1 MNPLLISGI
10 FEVGN
15 KLIDKFFTTPEEK
28 AKAQMDLLEMQ
39 QKGELTE
46 LSTRM
51 SAILAE
57 ANSPDPLTSRAR
69 PAFLYVMYIMILSA
83 LPMGVLSAFEPQ
95 VAIGVAEGMK
105 MWLAA
110 LPGELYALFGAGYLG
125 YAHYRTNEKKVGVAR

>member
-28 AKAQMDLLEMQ
+28 AKAQMELLEMQ